1 MWNSTYIWN
10 LKKQNKRTNKIN
22 IVKDKENKLV
32 VARRKRVGRLKK
44 QVKESKYKLLAKK
57 RMS

>member
-1 MWNSTYIWN
+1 MWN

-57 RMS
+57 HVIDL